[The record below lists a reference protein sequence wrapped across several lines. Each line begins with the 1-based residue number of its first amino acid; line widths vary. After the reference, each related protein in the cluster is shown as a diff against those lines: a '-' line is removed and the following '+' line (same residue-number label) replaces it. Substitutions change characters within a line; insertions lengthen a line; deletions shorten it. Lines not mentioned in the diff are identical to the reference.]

1 MKNSLFLKVLELVL
15 EEIPSGRSL
24 VVLSDEAGSL
34 RVRHSRGIDWEADR
48 EVCRDIVGRVVEAG
62 QPLLI
67 RDFGAH
73 PLFGEHP
80 SVRAKELASALCLP
94 LFAGGRISGVFYMD
108 RTVAEPRFNAGDLE
122 LFAAAAG
129 FLNHIL
135 ASTSTSGDMPRVL
148 TQETA
153 RRGIQGGMPSWSQGE
168 VSCPAREREAE
179 SEANVGRGKREA
191 GSPSKLTCSP
201 VGGGNG
207 NGRMPLLV
215 GQDARFLRVRTL
227 VDRVKN
233 SSAPVFISGESGTGK
248 ELVART
254 IHETGSRKTGKFVA
268 VNCGAI
274 PDNLLESEL
283 FGYARGA
290 FTGAARDKV
299 GLIEDANGGTFFLD
313 EIGDLTFPLQAK
325 LLRVLEDGA
334 IRRLGETR
342 TRTVDVRWV
351 SATHKDL
358 DEEVREARFR
368 EDLYYRLKIIPIE
381 LPPLRERRD
390 DLLPLINHFA
400 ERYAREMRRPRPYF
414 SPGALEMLFRYSWP
428 GNVRELQNE
437 VQRSFIMAGENNLI
451 REEFLSSKINPRQET
466 YSDDSRKLSG
476 ARSEFEKRFL
486 CEALARC
493 GYHRTRTATEIG
505 ITRQG
510 LFKLMKKHR
519 IEVP

>member
-1 MKNSLFLKVLELVL
+1 MKNSLFSKVLELIL
-15 EEIPSGRSL
+15 EEVPSGRSL
-24 VVLSDEAGSL
+24 VLLSGEAGGL
-34 RVRHSRGIDWEADR
+34 RARLSRGIDWEVDHD
-48 EVCRDIVGRVVEAG
+48 VCRDIVGRAIDAG

-67 RDFGAH
+67 RDFGVH
-73 PLFGEHP
+73 PLFRGHP
-80 SVRAKELASALCLP
+80 SVRAKGLASALCLP
-94 LFAGGRISGVFYMD
+94 LLAGGRAGGAFYMD
-108 RTVAEPRFNAGDLE
+108 RTAAEPPFNADDLE
-122 LFAAAAG
+122 LLAAAAV

-135 ASTSTSGDMPRVL
+135 ASTLRC
-148 TQETA
+148 A
-153 RRGIQGGMPSWSQGE
+153 
-168 VSCPAREREAE
+168 PA
-179 SEANVGRGKREA
+179 
-191 GSPSKLTCSP
+191 
-201 VGGGNG
+201 VGGHG

-215 GQDARFLRVRTL
+215 GQDACFLRVRAL
-227 VDRVKN
+227 VDRVKD
-233 SSAPVFISGESGTGK
+233 SGAPVFISGESGTGK

-254 IHETGSRKTGKFVA
+254 IHETGSRRSGKFVA

-299 GLIEDANGGTFFLD
+299 GLIEEADGGTFFLD

-325 LLRVLEDGA
+325 LLRVLEDGE

-358 DEEVREARFR
+358 DKEVLEARFR

-381 LPPLRERRD
+381 LPPLRERTD

-414 SPGALEMLFRYSWP
+414 SPGALEMLFHYPWP

-437 VQRSFIMAGENNLI
+437 VQRSFVMAGENNLI
-451 REEFLSSKINPRQET
+451 REEFLSPKINPRKEA
-466 YSDDSRKLSG
+466 YSEDSRRLTT

-486 CEALARC
+486 REALARC
-493 GYHRTRTATEIG
+493 GYRRTRTATEIG

-510 LFKLMKKHR
+510 LFKLMKKHE
-519 IEVP
+519 IETH

>member
-1 MKNSLFLKVLELVL
+1 MKDSLFSKVLELVL
-15 EEIPSGRSL
+15 EEVPAGRSL
-24 VVLSDEAGSL
+24 VLLSEGEGVLRARL
-34 RVRHSRGIDWEADR
+34 ARGIDWEADHD
-48 EVCRDIVGRVVEAG
+48 VCRDIVEKAVEAG

-67 RDFGAH
+67 RDFGVH
-73 PLFGEHP
+73 PLYRGHS
-80 SVRAKELASALCLP
+80 SVRSKGPASALCLP
-94 LFAGGRISGVFYMD
+94 LLAGGRVGGAFYMD
-108 RTVAEPRFNAGDLE
+108 RTAAEPPFNAGDLE
-122 LFAAAAG
+122 LLAAAAV

-135 ASTSTSGDMPRVL
+135 ASS
-148 TQETA
+148 
-153 RRGIQGGMPSWSQGE
+153 
-168 VSCPAREREAE
+168 SCGVPA
-179 SEANVGRGKREA
+179 
-191 GSPSKLTCSP
+191 
-201 VGGGNG
+201 GGGNG

-215 GQDARFLRVRTL
+215 GQDARFLRVMAL
-227 VDRVKN
+227 VDRVKD
-233 SSAPVFISGESGTGK
+233 SGASVFISGESGTGK
-248 ELVART
+248 EMVART
-254 IHETGSRKTGKFVA
+254 IHETGSRRSGKFVA

-290 FTGAARDKV
+290 FTGAVRDKV
-299 GLIEDANGGTFFLD
+299 GLIEEADGGTFFLD

-358 DEEVREARFR
+358 DIEVREARFR

-381 LPPLRERRD
+381 LPPLRERTD

-414 SPGALEMLFRYSWP
+414 SPGALEMLFHYPWP

-451 REEFLSSKINPRQET
+451 REEFLSPKINPRKET
-466 YSDDSRKLSG
+466 YSDDSRRLRR

-486 CEALARC
+486 RESLARC
-493 GYHRTRTATEIG
+493 GYRRTRTATEIG
-505 ITRQG
+505 ISRQG
-510 LFKLMKKHR
+510 LFKLMKKHE
-519 IEVP
+519 IETP

>member
-1 MKNSLFLKVLELVL
+1 MKNSLFSKVLELIL
-15 EEIPSGRSL
+15 EEVPSGRSL
-24 VVLSDEAGSL
+24 VLLSGEAGGL
-34 RVRHSRGIDWEADR
+34 RARLSRGIDWEADHD
-48 EVCRDIVGRVVEAG
+48 VCRDIVGRAIDAG

-73 PLFGEHP
+73 PLFRGHP
-80 SVRAKELASALCLP
+80 SVRAKGLASALCLP
-94 LFAGGRISGVFYMD
+94 LLAGGRAGGAFYMD
-108 RTVAEPRFNAGDLE
+108 RTAAEPPFNADDLE
-122 LFAAAAG
+122 LLAAAAV

-135 ASTSTSGDMPRVL
+135 ASTLRC
-148 TQETA
+148 A
-153 RRGIQGGMPSWSQGE
+153 
-168 VSCPAREREAE
+168 PA
-179 SEANVGRGKREA
+179 
-191 GSPSKLTCSP
+191 
-201 VGGGNG
+201 VGGHG

-215 GQDARFLRVRTL
+215 GQDACFLRVRAL
-227 VDRVKN
+227 VDRVKD
-233 SSAPVFISGESGTGK
+233 SGAPVFISGESGTGK

-254 IHETGSRKTGKFVA
+254 IHETGSRRSGKFVA

-299 GLIEDANGGTFFLD
+299 GLIEEADGGTFFLD

-325 LLRVLEDGA
+325 LLRVLEDGE

-358 DEEVREARFR
+358 DKEVREARFR

-381 LPPLRERRD
+381 LPPLRERTD

-414 SPGALEMLFRYSWP
+414 SPGALEMLFHYPWP

-451 REEFLSSKINPRQET
+451 REEFLSPKINPRKET
-466 YSDDSRKLSG
+466 YSDDFRRLTT

-486 CEALARC
+486 REALARC

-510 LFKLMKKHR
+510 LFKLMKKHE
-519 IEVP
+519 IETH

>member
-1 MKNSLFLKVLELVL
+1 MKDSLFLKVLELIL
-15 EEIPSGRSL
+15 EEIPSGRFL
-24 VVLSDEAGSL
+24 VLLSGEAGGL
-34 RVRHSRGIDWEADR
+34 RARLSRGIDWEADHG
-48 EVCRDIVGRVVEAG
+48 VCRDIVGRAIEAG

-67 RDFGAH
+67 RDFGVH
-73 PLFGEHP
+73 PLFRGHP
-80 SVRAKELASALCLP
+80 SVRAKGLASALCLP
-94 LFAGGRISGVFYMD
+94 LLAGGRAGGAFYMD
-108 RTVAEPRFNAGDLE
+108 RTAAEPPFNTGDLE
-122 LFAAAAG
+122 LLAAAAG

-135 ASTSTSGDMPRVL
+135 ASTLRC
-148 TQETA
+148 A
-153 RRGIQGGMPSWSQGE
+153 
-168 VSCPAREREAE
+168 PA
-179 SEANVGRGKREA
+179 
-191 GSPSKLTCSP
+191 
-201 VGGGNG
+201 GGGNG

-215 GQDARFLRVRTL
+215 GQDARFLQVRAL

-233 SSAPVFISGESGTGK
+233 SGAPVFISGESGTGK

-254 IHETGSRKTGKFVA
+254 IHETGSRKSGKFVA

-299 GLIEDANGGTFFLD
+299 GLIEDADGGTFFLD

-334 IRRLGETR
+334 IRRLGEIR
-342 TRTVDVRWV
+342 IRTVDVRWV

-358 DEEVREARFR
+358 DKEVLEARFR

-381 LPPLRERRD
+381 LPPLRERMD

-414 SPGALEMLFRYSWP
+414 SPGALEMLFHYPWP

-451 REEFLSSKINPRQET
+451 REEFLSPKINPRKET
-466 YSDDSRKLSG
+466 YSDDSRRLCG

-486 CEALARC
+486 REALARC

-519 IEVP
+519 IEIP

>member
-1 MKNSLFLKVLELVL
+1 MKDSLFSKVLELIL
-15 EEIPSGRSL
+15 EEVPAGRSL
-24 VVLSDEAGSL
+24 VLLSGEAGGL
-34 RVRHSRGIDWEADR
+34 RARLSRGIDWEVDHD
-48 EVCRDIVGRVVEAG
+48 VCRDIVGRAIDAG

-67 RDFGAH
+67 RDFGVH
-73 PLFGEHP
+73 PLFRGHP
-80 SVRAKELASALCLP
+80 SVRAKGLASALCLP
-94 LFAGGRISGVFYMD
+94 LLAGGRAGGAFYMD
-108 RTVAEPRFNAGDLE
+108 RTAAEPPFNADDLE
-122 LFAAAAG
+122 LLAAAAV

-135 ASTSTSGDMPRVL
+135 ASTLRC
-148 TQETA
+148 A
-153 RRGIQGGMPSWSQGE
+153 
-168 VSCPAREREAE
+168 PA
-179 SEANVGRGKREA
+179 
-191 GSPSKLTCSP
+191 
-201 VGGGNG
+201 VGGHG

-215 GQDARFLRVRTL
+215 GQDACFLRVRAL
-227 VDRVKN
+227 VDRVKD
-233 SSAPVFISGESGTGK
+233 SGAPVFISGESGTGK

-254 IHETGSRKTGKFVA
+254 IHETGSRRSGKFVA

-299 GLIEDANGGTFFLD
+299 GLIEDADGGTFFLD

-325 LLRVLEDGA
+325 LLRVLEDGE

-358 DEEVREARFR
+358 DKEVREARFR

-381 LPPLRERRD
+381 LPPLRERTD

-414 SPGALEMLFRYSWP
+414 SPGALEMLFHYPWP

-451 REEFLSSKINPRQET
+451 REEFLSPKINPRKET
-466 YSDDSRKLSG
+466 YSDDSRGLSR

-486 CEALARC
+486 REALARC
-493 GYHRTRTATEIG
+493 GYRRTRTATEIG

-510 LFKLMKKHR
+510 LFKLMKKHG
-519 IEVP
+519 IETP

>member
-1 MKNSLFLKVLELVL
+1 MKDSLFLKVLELIL

-24 VVLSDEAGSL
+24 VLLSGEAGGL
-34 RVRHSRGIDWEADR
+34 RVRLSRGIDWEADHG
-48 EVCRDIVGRVVEAG
+48 VCRDIVGRAIEAG

-67 RDFGAH
+67 RDFGVH
-73 PLFGEHP
+73 PLFRGHP
-80 SVRAKELASALCLP
+80 SVRAKGLASALCLP
-94 LFAGGRISGVFYMD
+94 LLAGDRAGGAFYMD
-108 RTVAEPRFNAGDLE
+108 RTAAEPPFNAGDLE
-122 LFAAAAG
+122 LLAAAAV

-135 ASTSTSGDMPRVL
+135 ASTLGC
-148 TQETA
+148 A
-153 RRGIQGGMPSWSQGE
+153 
-168 VSCPAREREAE
+168 PA
-179 SEANVGRGKREA
+179 
-191 GSPSKLTCSP
+191 
-201 VGGGNG
+201 GGGNG

-215 GQDARFLRVRTL
+215 GQDARFLRVRVL

-233 SSAPVFISGESGTGK
+233 NGAPVFISGESGTGK
-248 ELVART
+248 EMVART
-254 IHETGSRKTGKFVA
+254 IHETGSRKSGKFVA

-299 GLIEDANGGTFFLD
+299 GLIEDADGGTFFLD

-342 TRTVDVRWV
+342 IRTVDVRWV

-358 DEEVREARFR
+358 DKEVREARFR

-381 LPPLRERRD
+381 LPPLRERTD

-414 SPGALEMLFRYSWP
+414 SPGALEMLFHYPWP

-451 REEFLSSKINPRQET
+451 REEFLSPKINPRKET
-466 YSDDSRKLSG
+466 YSDDSRGLSR

-486 CEALARC
+486 REALARC
-493 GYHRTRTATEIG
+493 GYRRTRTATEIG

-510 LFKLMKKHR
+510 LFKLMKKHG
-519 IEVP
+519 IETP

>member
-1 MKNSLFLKVLELVL
+1 MKNSLFSKVLELIL
-15 EEIPSGRSL
+15 EEVPSGRSL
-24 VVLSDEAGSL
+24 VLLSGEAGGL
-34 RVRHSRGIDWEADR
+34 RARLSRGIDWEADHD
-48 EVCRDIVGRVVEAG
+48 VCRDIVGRAIDAG

-67 RDFGAH
+67 RDFGVH
-73 PLFGEHP
+73 PLFRGHP
-80 SVRAKELASALCLP
+80 SVRAKGLASALCLP
-94 LFAGGRISGVFYMD
+94 LLAGGRAGGAFYMD
-108 RTVAEPRFNAGDLE
+108 RTAAEPPFNVDDLE
-122 LFAAAAG
+122 LLAAAAV

-135 ASTSTSGDMPRVL
+135 ASTLRY
-148 TQETA
+148 A
-153 RRGIQGGMPSWSQGE
+153 
-168 VSCPAREREAE
+168 PA
-179 SEANVGRGKREA
+179 V
-191 GSPSKLTCSP
+191 
-201 VGGGNG
+201 GGNG

-215 GQDARFLRVRTL
+215 GQDACFLRVRAL
-227 VDRVKN
+227 VDRVKD
-233 SSAPVFISGESGTGK
+233 SGAPVFISGESGTGK

-254 IHETGSRKTGKFVA
+254 IHETGSRRSGKFVA

-299 GLIEDANGGTFFLD
+299 GLIEEADGGTFFLD

-325 LLRVLEDGA
+325 LLRVLEDGE

-358 DEEVREARFR
+358 DKEVLEARFR

-381 LPPLRERRD
+381 LPPLRERTD

-414 SPGALEMLFRYSWP
+414 SPGALEMLFHYPWP

-437 VQRSFIMAGENNLI
+437 VQRSFVMAGENNLI
-451 REEFLSSKINPRQET
+451 REEFLSPKINPRKEA
-466 YSDDSRKLSG
+466 YSEDSRRLTT

-486 CEALARC
+486 REALARC
-493 GYHRTRTATEIG
+493 GYRRTRTATEIG

-510 LFKLMKKHR
+510 LFKLMKKHE
-519 IEVP
+519 IETH